1 MAHLVRFGVS
11 VPEELVEAFDRRIQ
25 ELGYTNRSEAVRD
38 LMRAHLVQAEWEQAT
53 GQVVGTLTIIYDH
66 EKPELAQ
73 VLTSLQHQYVHA
85 IVCTTHVHLDAH
97 NCMEVVV
104 LRGGSEDIRK
114 IATALISVRGVK
126 HGQLVCTTTGA
137 TLP

>member
-1 MAHLVRFGVS
+1 MGQIVRFGVS
-11 VPEELVEAFDRRIQ
+11 VPDKLVEAFDRRIE

-38 LMRAHLVQAEWEQAT
+38 LMRAHLVEAEWEKAT
-53 GQVVGTLTIIYDH
+53 GEVVGTVTIIYDH

-73 VLTSLQHQYVHA
+73 VLTSLQHQFVHV

-104 LRGGSEDIRK
+104 LRGGSADVRK
-114 IATALISVRGVK
+114 IASALISARGVK